1 MGSDPNRMRS
11 DVKRSPR
18 LRGGEFEGRGEF
30 GRGRFRKKL
39 NMLKQKKRD

>member
-1 MGSDPNRMRS
+1 MDSDLNRIGS

-18 LRGGEFEGRGEF
+18 LGGGEFEGRGEF